1 MAIVANAEV
10 IKRLV
15 ILIADSRAH
24 SRSLLRSM
32 LLQLEVKQI
41 HEAIDGAAA
50 LDTIVTVNPDILIVD
65 WDIPVLSAS
74 ELLRRVRSPDNN
86 PSPDLPIIVLSS
98 RGQSEYV
105 EEALR
110 HRAEHF
116 MLWPISP
123 KALQQRFV
131 DIVTKAR
138 KTALARKRDI
148 QPAEPAPGTD
158 VAVASPSMA

>member
-1 MAIVANAEV
+1 MTTVANAEV

-15 ILIADSRAH
+15 ILVADSRAH
-24 SRSLLRSM
+24 SRALLRSM

-50 LDTIVTVNPDILIVD
+50 LDAVVAINPDIMIVD
-65 WDIPVLSAS
+65 WDIPVLSAP
-74 ELLRRVRSPDNN
+74 ELLRRVRSPSTNS
-86 PSPDLPIIVLSS
+86 SPDLPIIVLSS
-98 RGQSEYV
+98 QGQSEHV
-105 EEALR
+105 KEAMR

-123 KALQQRFV
+123 KALQQRFI

-138 KTALARKRDI
+138 KTALARKRVI
-148 QPAEPAPGTD
+148 QSGESAPERE
-158 VAVASPSMA
+158 VML